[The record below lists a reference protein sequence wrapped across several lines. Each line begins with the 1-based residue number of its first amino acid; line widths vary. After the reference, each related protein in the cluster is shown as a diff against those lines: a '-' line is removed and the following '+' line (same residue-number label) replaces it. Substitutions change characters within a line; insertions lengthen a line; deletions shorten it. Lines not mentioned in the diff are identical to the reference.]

1 MNENVELLNYIH
13 EDSLMGISSL
23 TTMIRKLND
32 KDNKIKKLIE
42 SELKDYEHY
51 KKESEKMLKKY
62 KGEVL
67 EASIM
72 AKTMAKMKLNFD
84 IMKDNSDSKIADILT
99 RGFTMGTIDMNK
111 KIDEYKKSSDKNV
124 LKLGSSLS
132 IEQTKE
138 GTLVIGGTRE
148 FSGFDKENTLEGIE
162 VMLKRAVEF
171 FPAIKDLNFIRAF
184 AGLRP
189 FTPDG
194 LPLIG
199 EVDKIKGFYIAAG
212 HEGDGIALAPISGKL
227 LAELITDGKPSYNID
242 HFTPNRFEL

>member
-42 SELKDYEHY
+42 SELKDYEYY

-84 IMKDNSDSKIADILT
+84 IMKDN
-99 RGFTMGTIDMNK
+99 G
-111 KIDEYKKSSDKNV
+111 
-124 LKLGSSLS
+124 
-132 IEQTKE
+132 
-138 GTLVIGGTRE
+138 
-148 FSGFDKENTLEGIE
+148 
-162 VMLKRAVEF
+162 
-171 FPAIKDLNFIRAF
+171 
-184 AGLRP
+184 
-189 FTPDG
+189 
-194 LPLIG
+194 
-199 EVDKIKGFYIAAG
+199 
-212 HEGDGIALAPISGKL
+212 
-227 LAELITDGKPSYNID
+227 YN
-242 HFTPNRFEL
+242 RYE

>member
-42 SELKDYEHY
+42 SALKDYEHY

-84 IMKDNSDSKIADILT
+84 IMKDNSDAKIADILT

-111 KIDEYKKSSDKNV
+111 KIDEYKKSADKSV
-124 LKLGSSLS
+124 LKLAKEFLEFQNKN
-132 IEQTKE
+132 IELLKE
-138 GTLVIGGTRE
+138 YL
-148 FSGFDKENTLEGIE
+148 
-162 VMLKRAVEF
+162 
-171 FPAIKDLNFIRAF
+171 
-184 AGLRP
+184 
-189 FTPDG
+189 
-194 LPLIG
+194 
-199 EVDKIKGFYIAAG
+199 
-212 HEGDGIALAPISGKL
+212 
-227 LAELITDGKPSYNID
+227 
-242 HFTPNRFEL
+242 